1 MRLYLRY
8 FALLLV
14 CLLYF
19 TLPVSSQEYQG
30 ITGLL
35 LIPSADTDSAGTFR
49 GMAMYLDKQ
58 SNPLKCNGE
67 PYPTFCY
74 GVALTPWEW
83 VEASFIMT
91 LVKEPKY
98 GNYGPIG
105 YYNQD
110 RHFNIKLRPLK
121 EGRWWPA
128 IAIGW
133 DDVGNFH
140 IGKSITTNNN
150 FENIYAVITK
160 HLEVRGH
167 KIGANIGYRYFPSK
181 KDVWRRGIVAGIT
194 YTPWLGDKLRGP
206 RAWLQRPRLIVEWDG
221 NGINFGADVLLWR
234 HLFVQAC
241 LVHGSGFTGG
251 LSYHYTIPF

>member
-1 MRLYLRY
+1 MG
-8 FALLLV
+8 
-14 CLLYF
+14 
-19 TLPVSSQEYQG
+19 S
-30 ITGLL
+30 
-35 LIPSADTDSAGTFR
+35 LIQRFVVD
-49 GMAMYLDKQ
+49 
-58 SNPLKCNGE
+58 
-67 PYPTFCY
+67 
-74 GVALTPWEW
+74 
-83 VEASFIMT
+83 
-91 LVKEPKY
+91 
-98 GNYGPIG
+98 
-105 YYNQD
+105 YNQD

-133 DDVGNFH
+133 DDIGNFH
-140 IGKSITTNNN
+140 IGKSIITNNN

-181 KDVWRRGIVAGIT
+181 KDVWRRGVVAGIT
-194 YTPWLGDKLRGP
+194 YTPWLGDKLRGS